1 MSRVVNRAN
10 LKDETAEEKKILS
23 CLLLNISLFSF
34 SVHKESRLCIQWLC
48 LFTQRATKVH

>member
-10 LKDETAEEKKILS
+10 HKDETAEEKKKLS

-34 SVHKESRLCIQWLC
+34 SVYKERHLCIQWLC

>member
-34 SVHKESRLCIQWLC
+34 SVYKESRLCIQWLC